1 VCGRWDFKAR
11 NFDSVLLF
19 KMGKFYEM
27 FEMDAH
33 TGAEVL
39 GLVHMK
45 VVPSLPTL
53 YGGGGRCSIA
63 HCLEQISMQ
72 VWGVTICF

>member
-1 VCGRWDFKAR
+1 MVFHIFPFGRWEFKAR
-11 NFDSVLLF
+11 NYDSVLLF

-45 VVPSLPTL
+45 VTQPHP
-53 YGGGGRCSIA
+53 I
-63 HCLEQISMQ
+63 
-72 VWGVTICF
+72 

>member
-1 VCGRWDFKAR
+1 MAVYCCCNDCLWISDGDARYSRRWEFKAR

-39 GLVHMK
+39 GLVYMK
-45 VVPSLPTL
+45 VRIMTHFAS
-53 YGGGGRCSIA
+53 A
-63 HCLEQISMQ
+63 K
-72 VWGVTICF
+72 